1 MKRRQF
7 MKGSMIVSIAI
18 IVAICASTGY
28 ADDLT
33 VTYSVPGVS
42 IMSLDSDMTF
52 TLAAPAAGG
61 NFSAVHDSFAVNASD
76 NTGTPKRI
84 TAQLDSSMPSG
95 ITLSVTA
102 GAGLGTPLS
111 GVVLDD
117 TARSIITDIN
127 NESGTSTIDTSLVA
141 DFTAEPLT
149 EGTRTMTITMTDNS

>member
-1 MKRRQF
+1 V
-7 MKGSMIVSIAI
+7 KGYLIASFSMLMAI
-18 IVAICASTGY
+18 FASVVN
-28 ADDLT
+28 ADNLT

-42 IMSLDSDMTF
+42 TMSLDSDMTF

-102 GAGLGTPLS
+102 GVGLGTPQS
-111 GVVLDD
+111 DVVLDD

-127 NESGTSTIDTSLVA
+127 NESGTSTIDTSFIA
-141 DFTAEPLT
+141 DFTAAPLT
-149 EGTRTMTITMTDNS
+149 EGTRTMTITMTDNL